1 MRDWVENVLITE
13 PTMHKMKGR
22 GFSIKM
28 SGTTGV
34 GRGVVGCQTAKPE
47 KPQELPTGKKWWQNM
62 PYYQVVNKTDVK
74 KCRFDKIIVME
85 TFQEILF
92 WIPFCDKAGAADRP
106 HSLFKI
112 VPREISAGL
121 LVIWAK
127 QGNPRQVGVTN
138 QAKIMRRLVAGGRF
152 LCNFRIYRL
161 IWEPGS
167 VLRRCH
173 QDIDA
178 AAADIYNYV

>member
-1 MRDWVENVLITE
+1 MFCHHFFPVGNSW
-13 PTMHKMKGR
+13 
-22 GFSIKM
+22 GFS
-28 SGTTGV
+28 GFAVWQAHPRPTP
-34 GRGVVGCQTAKPE
+34 VVPDILIE

-62 PYYQVVNKTDVK
+62 PYYQAVNKTDVK

-92 WIPFCDKAGAADRP
+92 WIPFCDKAGATDRP

-112 VPREISAGL
+112 VPREILAGL

-127 QGNPRQVGVTN
+127 LGNPRQVGVAN
-138 QAKIMRRLVAGGRF
+138 QAKMMRRLVAGGRF

-178 AAADIYNYV
+178 VAADIYNDV